1 MERQGLMK
9 KNLAVILA
17 LVMIFTMFIPAAT
30 GRAYAAQDAVV
41 SIDGKSLN
49 DGTNDVGA
57 VSYTHLDVYKRQA

>member
-30 GRAYAAQDAVV
+30 EGHMRLRTLSSA
-41 SIDGKSLN
+41 
-49 DGTNDVGA
+49 
-57 VSYTHLDVYKRQA
+57 

>member
-30 GRAYAAQDAVV
+30 GRAYAAQDAVI

-49 DGTNDVGA
+49 DVTNDVG
-57 VSYTHLDVYKRQA
+57 